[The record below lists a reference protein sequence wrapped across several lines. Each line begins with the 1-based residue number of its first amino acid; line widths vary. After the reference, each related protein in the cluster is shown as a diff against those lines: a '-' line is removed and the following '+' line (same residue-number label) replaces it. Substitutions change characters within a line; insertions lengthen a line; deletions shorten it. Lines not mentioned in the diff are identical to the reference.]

1 MKFLCGSCRT
11 KYQISD
17 DKVRGKILTIRCK
30 KCGSKI
36 LVRES
41 LTRDAVAG
49 TAVAPVTDEDR
60 AEEVVEH
67 AAGGRLGG
75 SAALSSAFEV
85 ALKTGG
91 ADDLPTS
98 IAPRPSD
105 LEMAGAEW
113 YVAMDGEQQGPF
125 AFAEVVRRV
134 AVREILPK
142 HHVWHDG
149 MGSWSRVRD
158 VPDLAAHVP
167 GGSKKKGPPP
177 LPLSAGAGAGAE
189 VVDFAAK
196 RAERQRGSA
205 EADRP
210 AADPSAAEA
219 LKGPAA
225 TVEPGSSTTPALHAG
240 TGGAALRRGT
250 EGGNAEPRALED
262 LLSLGSAD
270 DIFANVPRASEA
282 DLVQRESTRFFVA
295 AAGVQKQRQ
304 RNKLGIAMGAAAGLL
319 VLALLGALFTGA
331 IKIPG
336 IGNPFASVGG
346 GASDELAAVEG
357 DPEDPSRYK
366 GLLGAKERRPKGRRP
381 AANGGA
387 GARAGAPGEEA
398 SESAAASAEPGG
410 SGPRGG
416 EVAASPLEI
425 GELPSAHLGQD
436 KLSAGALPESNV
448 EDMPPLDGV
457 SFDPNA
463 VTRVVSA
470 RKRLVSICYD
480 QSLKARE
487 SLRGKMEFVV
497 TIEPNGGVSAVRVDT
512 AAFKGTKLA
521 RCIEDKI
528 RDWRFPS
535 FQGSAQEVRVPF
547 VLEKGS

>member
-1 MKFLCGSCRT
+1 
-11 KYQISD
+11 
-17 DKVRGKILTIRCK
+17 
-30 KCGSKI
+30 
-36 LVRES
+36 
-41 LTRDAVAG
+41 
-49 TAVAPVTDEDR
+49 
-60 AEEVVEH
+60 
-67 AAGGRLGG
+67 
-75 SAALSSAFEV
+75 
-85 ALKTGG
+85 
-91 ADDLPTS
+91 
-98 IAPRPSD
+98 
-105 LEMAGAEW
+105 MAGAEW
-113 YVAMDGEQQGPF
+113 YVAIDGEQQGPL

-134 AVREILPK
+134 ATKEILPK
-142 HHVWHDG
+142 HHVWHEG
-149 MGSWSRVRD
+149 MASWSRVRD
-158 VPDLAAHVP
+158 VSDLAAHVP
-167 GGSKKKGPPP
+167 GTSKKKSPPP
-177 LPLSAGAGAGAE
+177 LPASAGVGAGAE

-196 RAERQRGSA
+196 RAERQRGGVEA
-205 EADRP
+205 EKP
-210 AADPSAAEA
+210 APDPSAAQA
-219 LKGPAA
+219 LKGPAG
-225 TVEPGSSTTPALHAG
+225 TVEPVPAATLEPPAGSVDALAQRGMQGGSAG
-240 TGGAALRRGT
+240 
-250 EGGNAEPRALED
+250 PPALED

-304 RNKLGIAMGAAAGLL
+304 RNKLGIAMGVAAGLV
-319 VLALLGALFTGA
+319 VLALLSALFSGA

-346 GASDELAAVEG
+346 GGTDELAAVAG
-357 DPEDPSRYK
+357 DPEDPNQYK

-381 AANGGA
+381 AANAGA
-387 GARAGAPGEEA
+387 GARAGGSGEEA
-398 SESAAASAEPGG
+398 SEAGAATAGADQGR

-425 GELPSAHLGQD
+425 GELPSAHLGQE
-436 KLSAGALPESNV
+436 KLNAGALPESNV

-463 VTRVVSA
+463 VTRVVNT

-497 TIEPNGGVSAVRVDT
+497 IIEPNGSVSSVRVDS